1 MKQLLILACL
11 ITLSF
16 EPILAQYNYGIKG
29 GLNLTNNVVNQQST
43 INDSKYKPGIHF
55 GFFAS
60 ADVTEKIDLQAE
72 LLYSGKGYR
81 FVETAFSESGNLNL
95 NYITFPILVGYKAT
109 DLLRLNIG
117 PELGYLISANSKFG
131 PDRIDVSDKWDN
143 KLDIG
148 LAAGLDYTLSEKIF
162 AGVRYTHGFS
172 SVVANAYVS
181 DNNGNS
187 TGERAKFQNRSLQ
200 LSFGYLLK

>member
-16 EPILAQYNYGIKG
+16 KPILAQYNYGIKG

-60 ADVTEKIDLQAE
+60 ADVTENIDLQAE

-81 FVETAFSESGNLNL
+81 FVETAFSESGNLRL
-95 NYITFPILVGYKAT
+95 NYLNLPLLVGYKAT
-109 DLLRLNIG
+109 DVIRLSIG
-117 PELGYLISANSKFG
+117 PEMGYLISATTKFG
-131 PDRIDVSDKWDN
+131 SDKIDVGDKWDN
-143 KLDIG
+143 KFDIG
-148 LAAGLDYTLSEKIF
+148 IAAGLDYTLNEKIF
-162 AGVRYTHGFS
+162 TGIRYSHGLT
-172 SVVANAYVS
+172 SVIRNAYIS

-187 TGERAKFQNRSLQ
+187 TGERAKFQNRTLQ
-200 LSFGYLLK
+200 LTLGYLLK